1 MTRYGRSTHAVRTSL
16 GVCHAF
22 ARGNSYTKIS
32 TSLASTGDTLI
43 LDDEVI
49 MWWSGEDIYFMCG
62 DNAPIC
68 WVNDVA
74 EYLGLGRPMGV
85 RTAKAAFTWHGRAI
99 GQDEVIK
106 LEIPT

>member
-1 MTRYGRSTHAVRTSL
+1 MST
-16 GVCHAF
+16 
-22 ARGNSYTKIS
+22 N
-32 TSLASTGDTLI
+32 LASTGDTLT

-62 DNAPIC
+62 DYPPIC

-85 RTAKAAFTWHGRAI
+85 HAETGVIAWHGRAI